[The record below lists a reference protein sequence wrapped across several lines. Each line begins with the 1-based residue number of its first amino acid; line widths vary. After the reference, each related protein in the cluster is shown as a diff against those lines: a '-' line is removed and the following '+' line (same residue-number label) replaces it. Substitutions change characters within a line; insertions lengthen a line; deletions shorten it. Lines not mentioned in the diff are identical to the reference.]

1 MQVIHIKQIA
11 VFLMVSGNAIG
22 KHSMM
27 AANASIQVTALLS
40 TAVLQAA
47 TMAYANLHL
56 HNQLLRQLSRFLLL
70 LLSQL
75 LLKVPLLDLLHLRA
89 VHHQVVPLVVLG
101 LANHMMI
108 VNGTIVATLKQN
120 NAHLIYSLAIRAVQA
135 VMILASAMITAVL
148 LISLMEW
155 QRV

>member
-1 MQVIHIKQIA
+1 
-11 VFLMVSGNAIG
+11 
-22 KHSMM
+22 MM
-27 AANASIQVTALLS
+27 DVNALLIV
-40 TAVLQAA
+40 TVALKTEVLQAVIL
-47 TMAYANLHL
+47 AYANLYL
-56 HNQLLRQLSRFLLL
+56 HNQLLRHLSRPLLL
-70 LLSQL
+70 NHL

-108 VNGTIVATLKQN
+108 VIGTNAAVQVQI

>member
-1 MQVIHIKQIA
+1 
-11 VFLMVSGNAIG
+11 
-22 KHSMM
+22 MM
-27 AANASIQVTALLS
+27 DVNALLIV
-40 TAVLQAA
+40 TVALKTEVLQAVIL
-47 TMAYANLHL
+47 AYANLYL
-56 HNQLLRQLSRFLLL
+56 HNQLLRHLSRPLLL
-70 LLSQL
+70 NHL
-75 LLKVPLLDLLHLRA
+75 LLKVPLLDLLHFRA

-148 LISLMEW
+148 RISLMEW

>member
-1 MQVIHIKQIA
+1 
-11 VFLMVSGNAIG
+11 
-22 KHSMM
+22 MM
-27 AANASIQVTALLS
+27 DVNALLIV
-40 TAVLQAA
+40 TVALKTEVLQAVIL
-47 TMAYANLHL
+47 AYANLYL
-56 HNQLLRQLSRFLLL
+56 HNQLLRHLSRPLLL
-70 LLSQL
+70 NHL

-108 VNGTIVATLKQN
+108 VNGTIVATLKQT

>member
-1 MQVIHIKQIA
+1 
-11 VFLMVSGNAIG
+11 
-22 KHSMM
+22 MM
-27 AANASIQVTALLS
+27 DVNALLIV
-40 TAVLQAA
+40 TVALKTEVLQAVIL
-47 TMAYANLHL
+47 AYANLYL
-56 HNQLLRQLSRFLLL
+56 HNQLLRHLSRPLLL
-70 LLSQL
+70 NHL